1 MWNRPQA
8 ESSTERIL
16 HNKSNLEIPRSLVF
30 REVQVTERANASIQQ
45 IIALL
50 KNDSYT
56 ASCILGRLN
65 NAQPVRAYSHRHVD
79 SKLGDYLQ
87 WLIYTL
93 TYKIFGLTIRSWEGT
108 LVPGPTHINYNNN
121 NLRIVLKLCKQ
132 TYEKYC
138 SLHKK
143 CNHATTINNITQ

>member
-1 MWNRPQA
+1 MC
-8 ESSTERIL
+8 IL
-16 HNKSNLEIPRSLVF
+16 HNKSNLEIPRSPVF

-121 NLRIVLKLCKQ
+121 NLRIDVSFLNYANKLTKNTAHYIRNVIMLLQ
-132 TYEKYC
+132 
-138 SLHKK
+138 
-143 CNHATTINNITQ
+143 